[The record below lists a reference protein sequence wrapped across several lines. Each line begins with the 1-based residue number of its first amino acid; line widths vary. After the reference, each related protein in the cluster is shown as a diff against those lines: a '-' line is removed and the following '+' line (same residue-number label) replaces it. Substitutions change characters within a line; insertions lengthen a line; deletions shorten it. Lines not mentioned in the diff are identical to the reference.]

1 MAEFTRKTDANG
13 VVRYRNVTEN
23 KQVSAE
29 ELEKNFPALKE
40 ELDLADEGTRVESEG
55 MTGDTSSTTDSDGNR
70 SDEDKDSET
79 DGTETRN
86 GENAEA
92 TGNQESDQ
100 DNKDS
105 EETNPYR
112 RSVPASEPG
121 MGDFKRVKGKTV
133 DIFDQKTPHTDVR
146 YVGGLMVPLSK
157 KNYESKSDAEIYER
171 LEELK
176 LV

>member
-55 MTGDTSSTTDSDGNR
+55 M
-70 SDEDKDSET
+70 
-79 DGTETRN
+79 
-86 GENAEA
+86 

-157 KNYESKSDAEIYER
+157 KNYESKSDAEIHER
-171 LEELK
+171 LEELS

>member
-1 MAEFTRKTDANG
+1 MAEYTRKTDANG

-55 MTGDTSSTTDSDGNR
+55 MTGDVSGKTDPDG
-70 SDEDKDSET
+70 E
-79 DGTETRN
+79 RN
-86 GENAEA
+86 DENAET

-100 DNKDS
+100 DNKDP

-112 RSVPASEPG
+112 RSVPSGEPG

-146 YVGGLMVPLSK
+146 YVGGLMVPLSRE
-157 KNYESKSDAEIYER
+157 NYESKSDAEIYER
-171 LEELK
+171 LQELK

>member
-55 MTGDTSSTTDSDGNR
+55 MTGDTSATTDSDGNR
-70 SDEDKDSET
+70 DKETPEEEPETTDTEDSDKE
-79 DGTETRN
+79 
-86 GENAEA
+86 EA
-92 TGNQESDQ
+92 DP
-100 DNKDS
+100 

-112 RSVPASEPG
+112 RSVPSSEPG
-121 MGDFKRVKGKTV
+121 MGDFKRVNGKTV

>member
-1 MAEFTRKTDANG
+1 MAEYTKKTDVKG

-23 KQVSAE
+23 KPVSAE

-40 ELDLADEGTRVESEG
+40 ELDLADEGTKVESEG
-55 MTGDTSSTTDSDGNR
+55 MTGDTSGTTDGDGNR
-70 SDEDKDSET
+70 NDT
-79 DGTETRN
+79 
-86 GENAEA
+86 NAKE

-100 DNKDS
+100 DQKDP

-112 RSVPASEPG
+112 RAVPASEPG

>member
-1 MAEFTRKTDANG
+1 MAEYTRKTDANG
-13 VVRYRNVTEN
+13 VTRYRNATEN

-55 MTGDTSSTTDSDGNR
+55 MTGDTSSTTNSDGDRDDDTANR
-70 SDEDKDSET
+70 NDT
-79 DGTETRN
+79 
-86 GENAEA
+86 NAEE

-112 RSVPASEPG
+112 RSVPSSEPG
-121 MGDFKRVKGKTV
+121 MGEFKRVNGKTV

>member
-1 MAEFTRKTDANG
+1 MAEYTKKTDAKG

-23 KQVSAE
+23 KPVSAE
-29 ELEKNFPALKE
+29 DLEKNLPAVKE
-40 ELDLADEGTRVESEG
+40 ELDLVDEGTKVESEG

-70 SDEDKDSET
+70 DDAED
-79 DGTETRN
+79 DGTTSRN
-86 GENAEA
+86 DTNAEE

-112 RSVPASEPG
+112 RAVPQSEPG
-121 MGDFKRVKGKTV
+121 MGFKRKGGKTV
-133 DIFDQKTPHTDVR
+133 DAFDGKTPATEVR
-146 YVGGLMVPLSK
+146 YVGGHMVPLSK
-157 KNYESKSDAEIYER
+157 ENYESKSDAEIYEQ
-171 LEELK
+171 LEKLK

>member
-13 VVRYRNVTEN
+13 VTRYRNATEN

-55 MTGDTSSTTDSDGNR
+55 MTGDTSSTTDPDGNR
-70 SDEDKDSET
+70 DKETPEEEPEATDTKDSDKE
-79 DGTETRN
+79 
-86 GENAEA
+86 EA
-92 TGNQESDQ
+92 DP
-100 DNKDS
+100 

-112 RSVPASEPG
+112 RSVPSSEPG
-121 MGDFKRVKGKTV
+121 MGEFKRVNGKTV
-133 DIFDQKTPHTDVR
+133 DIFDQKTPHSEVR
-146 YVGGLMVPLSK
+146 YVSGLMVPLSA
-157 KNYESKSDAEIYER
+157 ESYKTKTDAEIHER
-171 LEELK
+171 LQELK

>member
-1 MAEFTRKTDANG
+1 MAEYTKKTDAKG

-23 KQVSAE
+23 KLVSAE

-40 ELDLADEGTRVESEG
+40 ELDLADEGTKVESEG
-55 MTGDTSSTTDSDGNR
+55 LTDDTSSTTDSDGNR
-70 SDEDKDSET
+70 NDT
-79 DGTETRN
+79 
-86 GENAEA
+86 NAKE

-100 DNKDS
+100 DQK
-105 EETNPYR
+105 EQAETNPYR
-112 RSVPASEPG
+112 KAVPQSDAG
-121 MGDFKRVKGKTV
+121 MGEFKRVGGKTV

-157 KNYESKSDAEIYER
+157 ENYESKSDAEIYER

>member
-1 MAEFTRKTDANG
+1 MAEYTKKTDAKG

-23 KQVSAE
+23 KPVSAE
-29 ELEKNFPALKE
+29 ELEKNSPALKE
-40 ELDLADEGTRVESEG
+40 ELDLADEGTKVESEG
-55 MTGDTSSTTDSDGNR
+55 MTGDTSSTTDSDG
-70 SDEDKDSET
+70 E
-79 DGTETRN
+79 RN
-86 GENAEA
+86 DTNAKE

-100 DNKDS
+100 DNKDP

-121 MGDFKRVKGKTV
+121 MGEFKRVNGKTV
-133 DIFDQKTPHTDVR
+133 DLFDGKTPHTDVR
-146 YVGGLMVPLSK
+146 YVGGLMVPLSR

>member
-1 MAEFTRKTDANG
+1 MAEYTKKTDAKG

-23 KQVSAE
+23 KLVSAE
-29 ELEKNFPALKE
+29 DLETKFPALKE

-55 MTGDTSSTTDSDGNR
+55 MTGDTSSTTDTDGNR
-70 SDEDKDSET
+70 NDT
-79 DGTETRN
+79 
-86 GENAEA
+86 NAKE

-100 DNKDS
+100 DNKDP

-121 MGDFKRVKGKTV
+121 MGEGFKRVKGKTV
-133 DIFDQKTPHTDVR
+133 DLFDGKTPHTHVR
-146 YVGGLMVPLSK
+146 YVGGLMVPLSRE
-157 KNYESKSDAEIYER
+157 NYESKSDAEIYEKLQE
-171 LEELK
+171 LE

>member
-40 ELDLADEGTRVESEG
+40 ELDIAEEGTKVESEG
-55 MTGDTSSTTDSDGNR
+55 LTEDTSSTTDSDGNR
-70 SDEDKDSET
+70 NDT
-79 DGTETRN
+79 
-86 GENAEA
+86 NAEE

-100 DNKDS
+100 DQKDP

-157 KNYESKSDAEIYER
+157 ENYESKSDVEIYER

>member
-1 MAEFTRKTDANG
+1 MAEYTKKTDAKG

-23 KQVSAE
+23 KPVSAE

-40 ELDLADEGTRVESEG
+40 ELDLADEGTKVESEG
-55 MTGDTSSTTDSDGNR
+55 MTGDTSGTTDTDGNR
-70 SDEDKDSET
+70 NDT
-79 DGTETRN
+79 
-86 GENAEA
+86 NAEE

-100 DNKDS
+100 DQKDP

-112 RSVPASEPG
+112 RAVPASEPG

-157 KNYESKSDAEIYER
+157 ENYESKSDAEIYER

>member
-55 MTGDTSSTTDSDGNR
+55 M
-70 SDEDKDSET
+70 
-79 DGTETRN
+79 
-86 GENAEA
+86 

>member
-55 MTGDTSSTTDSDGNR
+55 MTGDTSSTTNSDGDRDDDTANR
-70 SDEDKDSET
+70 NDT
-79 DGTETRN
+79 
-86 GENAEA
+86 NAEE

-112 RSVPASEPG
+112 RSVPASDPG

-157 KNYESKSDAEIYER
+157 ENYESKSDAEIYER